1 MNESIPSRRDFTAR
15 YLVESYE
22 PLERAADVIAGEQSC
37 GTFITLPGETADL
50 KERARARVLS
60 IEPLEDRP
68 FPSLPNAFA
77 DRKGV
82 RGPYK
87 RGVVEVSFPIHNV
100 GANLPNLYA
109 TIAGN
114 LFELGELTGLRVLDL
129 DLPDNYAAQFPA
141 PAFGAAGTRELAKVF
156 GRPLIGTIIKPSIGL
171 SAEETAD
178 LVDTLCAADI
188 DFIKDDELMG
198 DPPYAPLAARVKAVM
213 KVVNRHADRMGRKV
227 MVAFNVSDDID
238 SMRRHH
244 DLVVREGGT
253 CVMVSV
259 NWTGPAA
266 VTALRRHATVPIHGH
281 RNGFGMMNRSP
292 ALGIDY
298 RVYQKLW
305 RLAGVD
311 QLHVNGL
318 KSKFWEPDES
328 VIASA
333 LACMAPFAGTPPI
346 MPVFSS
352 GQTATHPPETFAA
365 VNSIDLIFLAGGGI
379 IGHPSGVKAGVQSLR
394 DAWQAAVDGVPLGEY
409 AETHPALQEA
419 LAAFGSRATART
431 S

>member
-1 MNESIPSRRDFTAR
+1 MSQTLTPRRDFTAR

-22 PLERAADVIAGEQSC
+22 PIEKVAEVIAGEQSC

-50 KERARARVLS
+50 KERSRARVLRT
-60 IEPLEDRP
+60 EALEDAIS
-68 FPSLPNAFA
+68 PSLPNAFA
-77 DRKGV
+77 DRRG
-82 RGPYK
+82 RHGPYK
-87 RGVVEVSFPIHNV
+87 RGIVEVSFPIDNV
-100 GANLPNLYA
+100 GPNLPNLYA

-129 DLPDNYAAQFPA
+129 DLPEDYARQFPG
-141 PAFGAAGTRELAKVF
+141 PAFGVAGTRAATGIF

-171 SAEETAD
+171 SAEETAT
-178 LVDTLCAADI
+178 LVDTLCEADI

-198 DPPYAPLAARVKAVM
+198 DPPYAPLEARVRAVM

-227 MVAFNVSDDID
+227 MVAFNISGDVDD
-238 SMRRHH
+238 MRRHH

-253 CVMVSV
+253 CVMASV

-266 VTALRRHATVPIHGH
+266 MTALRRHASVPIHGH
-281 RNGFGMMNRSP
+281 RNGFGMMNRAP
-292 ALGIDY
+292 ALGMDY

-318 KSKFWEPDES
+318 KSKFWEPDDS
-328 VIASA
+328 VVASA
-333 LACMAPFAGTPPI
+333 LACLEPFAGTGPI

-352 GQTATHPPETFAA
+352 GQTAAQPPATYAA
-365 VNSIDLIFLAGGGI
+365 VGSTDLIFLAGGGI
-379 IGHPSGVKAGVQSLR
+379 IGHPSGPKAGVESLV
-394 DAWQAAVDGVPLGEY
+394 DAWQAAVEGVPLDRY
-409 AETHPALQEA
+409 AETHPALAEA
-419 LAAFGSRATART
+419 LAAFAASRT
-431 S
+431 

>member
-1 MNESIPSRRDFTAR
+1 MPIRRDFTAR

-22 PLERAADVIAGEQSC
+22 PLEKAAEVIAGEQSC
-37 GTFITLPGETADL
+37 GTFIALPQETADL
-50 KERARARVLS
+50 KERARARVVS
-60 IEPLEDRP
+60 IQPLEDAAM
-68 FPSLPNAFA
+68 PSLPNAFA
-77 DRKGV
+77 DRRGV
-82 RGPYK
+82 TGSYK
-87 RGVVEVSFPIHNV
+87 RGIVEVSFPIHNV
-100 GANLPNLYA
+100 GGNLPNLYA

-129 DLPDNYAAQFPA
+129 DLPDDYTAQFPG
-141 PAFGAAGTRELAKVF
+141 PAFGATGTRDVTRVF

-171 SAEETAD
+171 SVEETAD

-198 DPPYAPLAARVKAVM
+198 NPPYAPLEARVKSIM

-227 MVAFNVSDDID
+227 MIAFNISDDID
-238 SMRRHH
+238 AMRRHH
-244 DLVVREGGT
+244 DLVVKEGGT

-259 NWTGPAA
+259 NWTGPSA
-266 VTALRRHATVPIHGH
+266 VTALRRHAAVPIHGH

-292 ALGIDY
+292 ALGMDY

-318 KSKFWEPDES
+318 KSKFWEPDDS
-328 VIASA
+328 VVASA
-333 LACMAPFAGTPPI
+333 LACLEPFAGTRPI

-352 GQTATHPPETFAA
+352 GQTALQPPQTFAA
-365 VNSIDLIFLAGGGI
+365 VQSTDLIFVAGGAI
-379 IGHPSGVKAGVQSLR
+379 IGHPSGAKAGVQSLKE
-394 DAWQAAVDGVPLGEY
+394 AWQAAVDGVPLDKY
-409 AETHPALQEA
+409 AETRPALKEA
-419 LAAFGSRATART
+419 LAAFGSRAAG
-431 S
+431 

>member
-1 MNESIPSRRDFTAR
+1 MDETLSRRRDFTVR

-22 PLERAADVIAGEQSC
+22 PLEKAAEVIAGEQSC
-37 GTFITLPGETADL
+37 GTFITLPGETDDL
-50 KERARARVLS
+50 KERARARVLC
-60 IEPLEDRP
+60 IEPLEDTP
-68 FPSLPNAFA
+68 VPSLPNAFA
-77 DRKGV
+77 DRRGV
-82 RGPYK
+82 CGPYR
-87 RGVVEVSFPIHNV
+87 RGIVEVSFPIHNV

-129 DLPDNYAAQFPA
+129 NLPDDYAAQFPG
-141 PAFGAAGTRELAKVF
+141 PAFGAAGSRETSGVF

-171 SAEETAD
+171 TVEDTAA

-198 DPPYAPLAARVKAVM
+198 DPPYAPLEARVKAVM
-213 KVVNRHADRMGRKV
+213 QVVNRHADRMGRKV
-227 MVAFNVSDDID
+227 MVAFNISDDID
-238 SMRRHH
+238 AMRRHH
-244 DLVVREGGT
+244 DFVVKEGGT

-281 RNGFGMMNRSP
+281 RNGFGMMNRAPS
-292 ALGIDY
+292 LGMDY
-298 RVYQKLW
+298 QVYQKLW

-311 QLHVNGL
+311 QFHVNGL

-328 VIASA
+328 VVASA
-333 LACMAPFAGTPPI
+333 LACMKPFAGTRPI

-352 GQTATHPPETFAA
+352 GQTAAQPPATFAA
-365 VNSIDLIFLAGGGI
+365 LGSTDLIFLAGGGI
-379 IGHPSGVKAGVQSLR
+379 IGHPSGSRAGVQSLA
-394 DAWQAAVDGVPLGEY
+394 DAWQAAVEGIPLDSY
-409 AETHPALQEA
+409 AETHPALREA
-419 LAAFGSRATART
+419 LATFGSRTKG
-431 S
+431 